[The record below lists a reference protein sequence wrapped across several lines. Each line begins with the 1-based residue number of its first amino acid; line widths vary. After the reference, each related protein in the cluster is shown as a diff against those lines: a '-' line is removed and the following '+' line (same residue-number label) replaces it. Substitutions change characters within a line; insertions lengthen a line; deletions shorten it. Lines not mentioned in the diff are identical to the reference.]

1 MRTTLGR
8 LARARFLSL
17 CFLIGNSYSLLRN
30 MKRGFLF
37 VSDSWAATRKRCALY
52 VRRRGRAL
60 REQSA
65 GNSRSTPMK
74 GRTGLV
80 ALAIMFMTAVAHATS
95 LTVTD
100 IKVAQRYP
108 WNGLVDITYTV
119 NCDDPTKDVW
129 VYPVGYDTDNDKTV
143 AMMPAHLTGDGVGKA
158 VKSGT
163 HRMTWDMATAMG
175 KDYNRA
181 AFSVKMHAFCD
192 AAPYMVIDLSSGSES
207 ERYEVSYLTE
217 EPEGGWGE
225 EYLTT
230 KMVFRLIL
238 PGRSMKLT
246 ADSYGSPSAYEETV
260 VNSPYYFA
268 VFPMTYRQRDLIKGG
283 TSTSTAFVGIPYK
296 ELRGNILGFKWPTH
310 QQVDAD
316 SVCGRMRS
324 RTGMTIDIPT
334 YAQWYRAASAD
345 FMHASLESP
354 NSWGIMGL
362 DRDRLG
368 MIAGDWGR
376 ELFTHYNANGKF
388 GIIMGCELK
397 SGQLLSSFNAFYS
410 ISLTSGN
417 TYTDSTNLYGYSNLR
432 YCARLVVSPVS
443 K

>member
-1 MRTTLGR
+1 
-8 LARARFLSL
+8 
-17 CFLIGNSYSLLRN
+17 
-30 MKRGFLF
+30 
-37 VSDSWAATRKRCALY
+37 
-52 VRRRGRAL
+52 
-60 REQSA
+60 
-65 GNSRSTPMK
+65 MK
-74 GRTGLV
+74 GRVGWT
-80 ALAIMFMTAVAHATS
+80 ALAVLFLTAVAHATTLS
-95 LTVTD
+95 VTD

-129 VYPVGYDTDNDKTV
+129 VYPVGYDADNDKTV

-207 ERYEVSYLTE
+207 ERYEVSYLAE

-238 PGRSMKLT
+238 PGRSYTCSLT
-246 ADSYGSPSAYEETV
+246 VSAGDDDNPVNNVETMV
-260 VNSPYYFA
+260 DEPYYFA
-268 VFPMTYRQRDLIKGG
+268 IFPITQQQWCLINGGSTTTPTDCKYAVSYRDL
-283 TSTSTAFVGIPYK
+283 
-296 ELRGNILGFKWPTH
+296 RGKILGSKWPLH

-316 SVCGRMRS
+316 SACGKMRL
-324 RTGMTIDIPT
+324 RTGMTVDIPT
-334 YAQWYRAASAD
+334 YAQWYRAISAD
-345 FMHASLESP
+345 FMHDSFVAT
-354 NSWGIMGL
+354 NAWGICDFSIKRVEDYSYRNGE
-362 DRDRLG
+362 
-368 MIAGDWGR
+368 WGR
-376 ELFTHYNANGKF
+376 ESFSYNKGASEYIFAVVLGRR
-388 GIIMGCELK
+388 GYGS
-397 SGQLLSSFNAFYS
+397 SGSFLSSRYLGGWARSSYGGYDICSSVDRRFARYS
-410 ISLTSGN
+410 AA
-417 TYTDSTNLYGYSNLR
+417 LYKDYNPF
-432 YCARLVVSPVS
+432 CARLVVCPVS

>member
-1 MRTTLGR
+1 
-8 LARARFLSL
+8 
-17 CFLIGNSYSLLRN
+17 
-30 MKRGFLF
+30 
-37 VSDSWAATRKRCALY
+37 
-52 VRRRGRAL
+52 
-60 REQSA
+60 
-65 GNSRSTPMK
+65 MK
-74 GRTGLV
+74 GRVGWTAV
-80 ALAIMFMTAVAHATS
+80 AVLFLTAVAHATT

-129 VYPVGYDTDNDKTV
+129 VYPVGYDADNDKTV
-143 AMMPAHLTGDGVGKA
+143 AMMPAHLTGDGAGKA

-207 ERYEVSYLTE
+207 ERYEVSYLAE

-238 PGRSMKLT
+238 PGRSYTCSLT
-246 ADSYGSPSAYEETV
+246 NSAGDDDNPVNNVETV
-260 VNSPYYFA
+260 VDEPYYFA
-268 VFPMTYRQRDLIKGG
+268 IFPITQRQWCLINGG
-283 TSTSTAFVGIPYK
+283 STTTPTKCKYAVSYYD
-296 ELRGNILGFKWPTH
+296 LRGKILGSKWPLH

-316 SVCGRMRS
+316 SACGKMRL
-324 RTGMTIDIPT
+324 RTGMTVDIPT
-334 YAQWYRAASAD
+334 YAQWYRAISAD
-345 FMHASLESP
+345 FMHDSFVTTNA
-354 NSWGIMGL
+354 WGVCDLSIDQTSREKRNGE
-362 DRDRLG
+362 
-368 MIAGDWGR
+368 WGR
-376 ELFTHYNANGKF
+376 ELFSYNKNTSTYKFAVVLGRNHGAYSQYMYRYLGGWARSAYYFSHEYTHFSSAPYLTGSEMSEGRYNND
-388 GIIMGCELK
+388 
-397 SGQLLSSFNAFYS
+397 SSDYPFS
-410 ISLTSGN
+410 
-417 TYTDSTNLYGYSNLR
+417 
-432 YCARLVVSPVS
+432 ARLVVCPVS

>member
-1 MRTTLGR
+1 
-8 LARARFLSL
+8 
-17 CFLIGNSYSLLRN
+17 
-30 MKRGFLF
+30 
-37 VSDSWAATRKRCALY
+37 
-52 VRRRGRAL
+52 
-60 REQSA
+60 
-65 GNSRSTPMK
+65 MK
-74 GRTGLV
+74 GRVGWTAV
-80 ALAIMFMTAVAHATS
+80 AVLFLTAVAHATS

-129 VYPVGYDTDNDKTV
+129 VYPVGYDADNDKTV

-207 ERYEVSYLTE
+207 ERYEVSYLAE

-238 PGRSMKLT
+238 PGRSYDCWLGSSSS
-246 ADSYGSPSAYEETV
+246 SYPLINIDTTV
-260 VNSPYYFA
+260 DKPYYFA
-268 VFPMTYRQRDLIKGG
+268 VYPMTEQQWCLIYGG
-283 TSTSTAFVGIPYK
+283 STTTPTYWKCGVSYNQ
-296 ELRGNILGFKWPTH
+296 LRGSVLGSKWPTH
-310 QQVDAD
+310 QQVDAA
-316 SVCGRMRS
+316 SVCGRMRLC
-324 RTGMTIDIPT
+324 TGMTVDIPT

-345 FMHASLESP
+345 FMHTKIVNP
-354 NSWGIMGL
+354 NAWGIRFYGGL
-362 DRDRLG
+362 AGGSTGVRLNG
-368 MIAGDWGR
+368 EWGR
-376 ELFTHYNANGKF
+376 NIFTYGSAKF
-388 GIIMGCELK
+388 GVLLARSKGYETASYLNGWASSSVSTS
-397 SGQLLSSFNAFYS
+397 SGSFY
-410 ISLTSGN
+410 GN
-417 TYTDSTNLYGYSNLR
+417 DYYFG
-432 YCARLVVSPVS
+432 ARLVVCPVS

>member
-1 MRTTLGR
+1 
-8 LARARFLSL
+8 
-17 CFLIGNSYSLLRN
+17 
-30 MKRGFLF
+30 
-37 VSDSWAATRKRCALY
+37 
-52 VRRRGRAL
+52 
-60 REQSA
+60 
-65 GNSRSTPMK
+65 MK
-74 GRTGLV
+74 GKSV
-80 ALAIMFMTAVAHATS
+80 WMAAAIMFLAAVAHATT

-129 VYPVGYDTDNDKTV
+129 VYPVGYDADNNKTV
-143 AMMPAHLTGDGVGKA
+143 AMKPAHLTGDGVGKA

-207 ERYEVSYLTE
+207 ERYEVSYLAE

-246 ADSYGSPSAYEETV
+246 ADSYGSPSAYQETV

-268 VFPMTYRQRDLIKGG
+268 ISPMTYRQLALIEGG
-283 TSTSTAFVGIPYK
+283 TSTSTAFTYISYK
-296 ELRGNILGFKWPTH
+296 ELRGNILGLKWPTH

-316 SVCGRMRS
+316 SVCGKMRM

-334 YAQWYRAASAD
+334 YAQWYRAVSAD
-345 FMHASLESP
+345 FMHTSLESP
-354 NSWGIMGL
+354 NIWGIMGL
-362 DRDRLG
+362 DRNLDG
-368 MIAGDWGR
+368 TIAGDWGR
-376 ELFTHYNANGKF
+376 ELFNHYNAQDVF

-397 SGQLLSSFNAFYS
+397 SGQLLPSFNAYYG
-410 ISLTSGN
+410 ISSFGN
-417 TYTDSTNLYGYSNLR
+417 TYTNARYLYGYSNLR
-432 YCARLVVSPVS
+432 YCARLVVCPVS

>member
-1 MRTTLGR
+1 
-8 LARARFLSL
+8 
-17 CFLIGNSYSLLRN
+17 
-30 MKRGFLF
+30 
-37 VSDSWAATRKRCALY
+37 
-52 VRRRGRAL
+52 
-60 REQSA
+60 
-65 GNSRSTPMK
+65 MK
-74 GRTGLV
+74 GKSV
-80 ALAIMFMTAVAHATS
+80 WMAAAIMFLAAVAHATA

-129 VYPVGYDTDNDKTV
+129 IYPVGYDADNDKTV
-143 AMMPAHLTGDGVGKA
+143 AMMPANLTGDGAGKA

-207 ERYEVSYLTE
+207 ERYEVSYLAE

-238 PGRSMKLT
+238 PGRSYDCRLYNGSVSGNQ
-246 ADSYGSPSAYEETV
+246 SYPVENRATTV
-260 VNSPYYFA
+260 DKPYYFA
-268 VFPMTYRQRDLIKGG
+268 VYPMTEQQWCLIKGD
-283 TSTSTAFVGIPYK
+283 STTTPTYWKSGVSYNQ
-296 ELRGNILGFKWPTH
+296 LRGSVLGSKWPAH

-316 SVCGRMRS
+316 SVCGRMRL
-324 RTGMTIDIPT
+324 RTGMTVDIPT

-345 FMHASLESP
+345 FMHTEIVNP
-354 NSWGIMGL
+354 NAWGIRFYGK
-362 DRDRLG
+362 REG
-368 MIAGDWGR
+368 GSTGDILNGEWGR
-376 ELFTHYNANGKF
+376 DCFNNGGSNISEFAVLLGRRAYNSSDSYLGGWANASSTK
-388 GIIMGCELK
+388 L
-397 SGQLLSSFNAFYS
+397 SGSKTNQ
-410 ISLTSGN
+410 
-417 TYTDSTNLYGYSNLR
+417 STTWYC
-432 YCARLVVSPVS
+432 YCARLVVCPVS

>member
-1 MRTTLGR
+1 
-8 LARARFLSL
+8 
-17 CFLIGNSYSLLRN
+17 
-30 MKRGFLF
+30 
-37 VSDSWAATRKRCALY
+37 
-52 VRRRGRAL
+52 
-60 REQSA
+60 
-65 GNSRSTPMK
+65 MK
-74 GRTGLV
+74 GRVGWMAMAVLF
-80 ALAIMFMTAVAHATS
+80 LTAVAHATS

-129 VYPVGYDTDNDKTV
+129 VYPVGYDADNDKTV
-143 AMMPAHLTGDGVGKA
+143 AMMPAHLTGDGAGKA

-238 PGRSMKLT
+238 PGRSYDCKLKN
-246 ADSYGSPSAYEETV
+246 SSGSEPLINTDTTV
-260 VNSPYYFA
+260 DQPYYFA
-268 VFPMTYRQRDLIKGG
+268 VYPMTQRQWRLINGG
-283 TSTSTAFVGIPYK
+283 STTTPTNWVYGVSYNQ
-296 ELRGNILGFKWPTH
+296 LRGSVLGSKWPAH

-316 SVCGRMRS
+316 SVCGRMRL
-324 RTGMTIDIPT
+324 RTGMTVDIPT

-345 FMHASLESP
+345 FMHTEIVNP
-354 NSWGIMGL
+354 NAWGIRFYGE
-362 DRDRLG
+362 REG
-368 MIAGDWGR
+368 GSTGDILNGEWGR
-376 ELFTHYNANGKF
+376 DLFTYNYNSEKF
-388 GIIMGCELK
+388 GVLLGRDDNT
-397 SGQLLSSFNAFYS
+397 GQVPYLGGWALSSTSSLARYS
-410 ISLTSGN
+410 GTTS
-417 TYTDSTNLYGYSNLR
+417 SYGSSYASYY
-432 YCARLVVSPVS
+432 YCARLVVCPVS